1 MTGFDIFPYPDKN
14 ANEVKMKN
22 FSGIKIL
29 AALALAAI
37 FIFAPA
43 YAFCQT
49 PDTAPALMPA
59 APRAKV
65 YIDLAAPA
73 IKKLPIAVQEFSE
86 TSSAGSPAGEKIANA
101 IKAELID
108 ALTGDLRFSNLF
120 TFIKKEAFLEDPAKS
135 GVTLKD
141 TNFKDWRAV
150 GADALIKGRF
160 TIEKDSLTV
169 EVRLFDCVDEK
180 EILGKRYVGSISSTR
195 RLAHY
200 FADQIYE
207 ELTGRKGIFGTKLL
221 FVSKRTGNKEVF
233 MSDYDGKGVR
243 QITRNR
249 AINLSPY
256 WAPDGKKIVYTSY
269 KKGWPCLFMLD
280 LSIGRDAA
288 LSDRPGINIGGR
300 ISPDGR
306 SAALTLSGKKSTELY
321 SMDIAARSYKQLTDN
336 SANDVSPAW
345 SPDGKRLAYVSD
357 SSGNPHIFVLELET
371 GEIKRFTYSGK
382 YNASPAW
389 SPDGREIAFS
399 RQDNGEFNIR
409 VQGLGDADATQLTFE
424 GDNRSPSWS
433 PDSRQI
439 VFSKGAGGSSFL
451 YIMNAD
457 GTGLVKIDTGGLTES
472 QPSWSPF
479 ME

>member
-1 MTGFDIFPYPDKN
+1 
-14 ANEVKMKN
+14 MKN
-22 FSGIKIL
+22 FFGIKSL
-29 AALALAAI
+29 AAPAVAVM

-43 YAFCQT
+43 YALCQT
-49 PDTAPALMPA
+49 PDA
-59 APRAKV
+59 APVAARAKV
-65 YIDLAAPA
+65 YIDLEAPA
-73 IKKLPIAVQEFSE
+73 VKKLPIAIQEFSE
-86 TSSAGSPAGEKIANA
+86 APSSGPPADEKTAKA
-101 IKAELID
+101 IKTELLD
-108 ALTGDLRFSNLF
+108 ALTGDLRFSSLF

-135 GVTLKD
+135 GVTLKE

-160 TIEKDSLTV
+160 SIEKDRLTV

-180 EILGKRYVGSISSTR
+180 EILGKKYVGSVSSPR

-221 FVSKRTGNKEVF
+221 FISKRSGNKEVY

-256 WAPDGKKIVYTSY
+256 WSPDGKKIVYTSY

-280 LSIGRDAA
+280 LRIGRDEA

-300 ISPDGR
+300 LSPDGR
-306 SAALTLSGKKSTELY
+306 SAALTLSGKKSTEIY
-321 SMDIAARSYKQLTDN
+321 SLDIAAKSYKQLTDN
-336 SANDVSPAW
+336 GANDVSPTW

-357 SSGNPHIFVLELET
+357 SSGNPHIFVLELGT
-371 GEIKRFTYSGK
+371 GEITRLTYNGK

-389 SPDGREIAFS
+389 SPDGRLIAFS
-399 RQDNGEFNIR
+399 RQDGGQFNIR
-409 VQGLGDADATQLTFE
+409 VQGLTDAEAAQLTFE

-433 PDSRQI
+433 PDSRHI
-439 VFSKGAGGSSFL
+439 VFSRDAQGSSAL
-451 YIMNAD
+451 YIINAD
-457 GTGLVKIDTGGLTES
+457 GAGLVKIDTGAGTES
-472 QPSWSPF
+472 QPSWSPY